1 MIKNISYFLMVLAIF
16 VFFFFVIQVYLS
28 DENKKQINVN
38 RVNIDKFIKDN
49 ISNLPLIENDT
60 KEIIEFNTGFTNKPE
75 KTSGSK
81 INPPRNKDGIA
92 SKTSGSVTTNFDS
105 LGECLSA
112 SNLCFPWNTIK
123 NNLKL

>member
-75 KTSGSK
+75 KTK
-81 INPPRNKDGIA
+81 RK
-92 SKTSGSVTTNFDS
+92 FWE
-105 LGECLSA
+105 L
-112 SNLCFPWNTIK
+112 FK
-123 NNLKL
+123 N